1 VRQGETRRAA
11 DVAGV
16 RRVVATVE
24 FGAAAVPVIIL
35 LGDASCALAETAA
48 QLARR
53 NRAGIVDFVKPVAA
67 FAVLHHLLEIE
78 HVERAEEVV
87 AVLVVVTGH
96 GDEVAVRADLLIETA
111 VVLLLANFAVVVERI
126 VVAGPR
132 RRNEGARAEAGDV
145 AGVDHAERTN
155 VGAVAGAFGE
165 NVAVARR
172 RDDAER
178 FAGN

>member
-1 VRQGETRRAA
+1 
-11 DVAGV
+11 
-16 RRVVATVE
+16 
-24 FGAAAVPVIIL
+24 
-35 LGDASCALAETAA
+35 
-48 QLARR
+48 
-53 NRAGIVDFVKPVAA
+53 
-67 FAVLHHLLEIE
+67 
-78 HVERAEEVV
+78 
-87 AVLVVVTGH
+87 VLVVVTGH

-145 AGVDHAERTN
+145 AGVDHAERTD

-178 FAGN
+178 FAGNPRAQVDRAAGRGRGRAVDVGHAEVDVDLLENLG